1 MDDPMV
7 LALESTLLS
16 YMSDEVRPTPSSS
29 WLARQPFVDALL
41 QVIGNHILIDPDGQV
56 VSSTANTPCDHWSSM
71 RQHKVRHLGHYT
83 AIIIVGV

>member
-1 MDDPMV
+1 MDDPRV

-16 YMSDEVRPTPSSS
+16 YMSDEVRPTPSSW

-41 QVIGNHILIDPDGQV
+41 QVIGNHILIDPDGHV
-56 VSSTANTPCDHWSSM
+56 VSSPCDHWSSVKQV
-71 RQHKVRHLGHYT
+71 RQHKVRHLGQYT